1 MFKCKINL
9 GLARG
14 KFTPRQV
21 KMIKKWTKQVVTIG
35 ATSYFVIDVIMAI
48 KELIEAKRER
58 SNAGTMR
65 HI

>member
-1 MFKCKINL
+1 
-9 GLARG
+9 
-14 KFTPRQV
+14 
-21 KMIKKWTKQVVTIG
+21 MIKKWTKRVVTVG